1 MKDENDRLYEFRVCY
16 NEGAYHSAVNSY
28 HYYQAYRAND
38 ALDFHC
44 KMMEKRNIDCQII
57 SVERKCPWRNRWLNE
72 SNVLQNES

>member
-28 HYYQAYRAND
+28 HYYQAYSAND

-44 KMMEKRNIDCQII
+44 KMMDLSSLDRAD
-57 SVERKCPWRNRWLNE
+57 S
-72 SNVLQNES
+72 